1 MPASGDFLA
10 AERALSPAK
19 LVLTALE
26 LSHPALANPI
36 RVVADTARRTVD
48 GDAYEPLAFALRLVD
63 DPERGLP
70 RAEIRL
76 DNVGRAAN
84 QWIEQSQGAAGAALR
99 ILRFAASDDLAADNA
114 IDDEVTLDVADVSVT
129 ERAIRCRLGYEP
141 LLGRRAVRLR
151 YDAETAPGL
160 F

>member
-1 MPASGDFLA
+1 MPSADFDV
-10 AERALSPAK
+10 AERALAPAK
-19 LVLTALE
+19 LVLAALE
-26 LSHPALANPI
+26 LRHPALADPI

-48 GDAYEPLAFALRLVD
+48 GDAYEPLAFGLRLVD

-84 QWIEQSQGAAGAALR
+84 QWIEQSQGAAGATLR

-114 IDDEVTLDVADVSVT
+114 IDEEVTLDVARVSVT
-129 ERAIRCRLGYEP
+129 EQAIRCQLGYEP
-141 LLGRRAVRLR
+141 LLGRRAVRVR